1 MVHTVRTNIK
11 MYCILLNLV
20 VCLTAVSAISIPDPI
35 ILTQAEDI
43 PEPISI
49 QDFWLNLGRSLR
61 FDPARDNQYHL
72 FTRANPT
79 TSQPLVQGLP
89 NLLSQSNYSTRRQT
103 VIVIHGRYGNSGDHF
118 NRVVIPAI
126 LQADDRNV
134 ITVDW
139 RIGANAPSPQVIHQG
154 VHSARFVAGFVNWLM
169 SVTGHNANA
178 FTVVGFSLG
187 GLKAGLVARQIQGQ
201 VSFMMALD
209 PLHRPDLPANIR
221 PDDAQY
227 TETIRTAVG
236 DMGNQPAAHVDFYV
250 NGGYNNPGCGNDFE
264 CNHARAYL
272 FYAESLT
279 RGGFTGRQC
288 PSLQNAFTGN
298 CFMPN
303 TLRMGGLNPKTGARG
318 LFHLTT
324 NANSPFSRG

>member
-1 MVHTVRTNIK
+1 
-11 MYCILLNLV
+11 
-20 VCLTAVSAISIPDPI
+20 
-35 ILTQAEDI
+35 
-43 PEPISI
+43 
-49 QDFWLNLGRSLR
+49 
-61 FDPARDNQYHL
+61 
-72 FTRANPT
+72 
-79 TSQPLVQGLP
+79 
-89 NLLSQSNYSTRRQT
+89 
-103 VIVIHGRYGNSGDHF
+103 
-118 NRVVIPAI
+118 
-126 LQADDRNV
+126 
-134 ITVDW
+134 
-139 RIGANAPSPQVIHQG
+139 
-154 VHSARFVAGFVNWLM
+154 
-169 SVTGHNANA
+169 
-178 FTVVGFSLG
+178 
-187 GLKAGLVARQIQGQ
+187 
-201 VSFMMALD
+201 MMALD

-250 NGGYNNPGCGNDFE
+250 NGGYNNPGCGNDFG